1 MKLLREIYSPE
12 CALIVEGEGAG
23 KKHFIEGVF
32 MQSAIKNRN
41 GRIYEERILDKE
53 VARYIKEA
61 VDTSRSLGELGHPE
75 NPQINLDRVSHK
87 IVSLRKEGTNW
98 IGKAQILE
106 TPMGNIV
113 RGLMDG
119 GVKIGVSSRGL
130 GSLVERDGAK
140 YVGEDFRLVT
150 PADIVSDPS
159 APDAFVTNLME
170 NKEWIWDPSG
180 HLIEREVE
188 IKKSIN
194 TLSKNGQLTEEAL
207 VRIFKKI
214 LTQI

>member
-1 MKLLREIYSPE
+1 MKLLREVYSPE
-12 CALIVEGEGAG
+12 CALIVEGEGAT
-23 KKHFIEGVF
+23 KRHFIEGVF

-53 VARYIKEA
+53 VDRYIREA
-61 VDTSRSLGELGHPE
+61 VETSRSLGELGHPE

-207 VRIFKKI
+207 IRVFKKI